1 MFVNC
6 PPCKLQMEELNKLYT
21 KYSEEIV
28 MISISVLGAGDNNND
43 LKDFKESYEAEWIF
57 ALDTVKEDATR
68 KYNVLNVPK
77 IIIIDKN
84 GDIAFSHVG
93 YTENIILNEEIYSI
107 I

>member
-1 MFVNC
+1 
-6 PPCKLQMEELNKLYT
+6 
-21 KYSEEIV
+21 

-43 LKDFKESYEAEWIF
+43 LKDFKKSYDAEWIF
-57 ALDTVKEDATR
+57 ALDTIAEDATM
-68 KYNVLNVPK
+68 KYNILNVPK

-93 YTENIILNEEIYSI
+93 YTNNIILNEEIYSI